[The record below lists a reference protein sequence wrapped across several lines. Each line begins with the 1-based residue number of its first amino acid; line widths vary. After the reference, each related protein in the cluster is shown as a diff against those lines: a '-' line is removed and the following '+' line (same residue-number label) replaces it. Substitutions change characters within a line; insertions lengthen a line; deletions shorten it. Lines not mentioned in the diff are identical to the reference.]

1 MTRAFAS
8 LPGWVVCATFVA
20 LGIPQ
25 TPPTAPPP
33 AAQTPPVTTQQPVF
47 RSSVEIVH
55 MDISVL
61 DKVRRPVRGLKET
74 DFTVLEDGKPQPV
87 ANFAEVYV
95 PDTAEPPAK
104 WMKVISPDVRSNDL
118 RDSRLFVIV
127 LDDALIP
134 ADPRMTNNAKDIV
147 RKIVDKLGPTDL
159 AAIVLT
165 GDNRNTQDFTNDHGR
180 LLAVLDKFSPG
191 LANYS
196 FGTELD
202 GGGNTPNMDVLFYEN
217 AVNTLRNVAD
227 FLVAVP
233 QRRKSLIW
241 VSPGVPLDLELA
253 ATPMLASGAGQGMAD
268 KEAMSRVADEV
279 QEVFRRAQRAN
290 VAVYPIDP
298 SGLGGMEQ
306 YITSRL
312 VGKMSGLELMDFAR
326 RQATLQLELVSTIA
340 ANTGGKAVVNTN
352 NYEEGITQVFRENS
366 SYYLLGFAPTNAKA
380 DGKLRRLEVKVNRP
394 DTEVRSRNGYYAPD
408 AVKVTEA
415 AKVASASPLT
425 TAMAGLLPN
434 PDMPMQVTAVPF
446 ARIRTPADPKIK
458 DKDKAKN
465 DDKATATVAIVLG
478 VRQKAREDSAT
489 ARIVEDVELQ
499 ASAFTPDGTSRGSSR
514 ATAHIALRQ
523 GTSGEFGYELVTSLN
538 LPPGRYEL
546 RLATYSGALEKTGS
560 VFTDVVVPDFTNA
573 PLALSSVVVYGTPA
587 IPSGPKGAL
596 SHMLPW
602 SPTTNRDFSREDI
615 ITMFVRAYQTSK
627 AKPVAVPLNV
637 KVLGLGDQVLSDKTD
652 TIDAAKFENPTR
664 SAEHSSRLDVQS
676 LQPGS
681 YVAVFTATLG
691 KDTIRRDVRFRVR

>member
-104 WMKVISPDVRSNDL
+104 WMKVISPNDL

-241 VSPGVPLDLELA
+241 VSPGVPVDPEANAPQLIQG
-253 ATPMLASGAGQGMAD
+253 PSGGQPGNSMAD
-268 KEAMSRVADEV
+268 REAMMRLFGELP
-279 QEVFRRAQRAN
+279 EIFRRAQRAN
-290 VAVYPIDP
+290 VSIYPIDP
-298 SGLGGMEQ
+298 GGPGGMEQ
-306 YITSRL
+306 YIMARVQKRRDAMEFAHKQANL
-312 VGKMSGLELMDFAR
+312 LADFAMMM
-326 RQATLQLELVSTIA
+326 AE
-340 ANTGGKAVVNTN
+340 NTGGHAVLNTN
-352 NYEEGITQVFRENS
+352 EYETGITQVFRENS
-366 SYYLLGFAPTNAKA
+366 SYYLLGFQPTNTKT
-380 DGKLRRLEVKVNRP
+380 DGKLRRVEVKVNRP
-394 DTEVRSRNGYYAPD
+394 DMEVRARNGYYAPEPI
-408 AVKVTEA
+408 KVTDA
-415 AKVASASPLT
+415 AKAASASPLA
-425 TAMAGLLPN
+425 TAMASLLPTS
-434 PDMPMQVTAVPF
+434 DMPMQVTVAPF
-446 ARIRTPADPKIK
+446 LRVRSAEPKPK
-458 DKDKAKN
+458 DGKKPKDDEKQ
-465 DDKATATVAIVLG
+465 TATVAITLG
-478 VRQKAREDSAT
+478 AKQNARAESAT
-489 ARIVEDVELQ
+489 AKIVEDVELL
-499 ASAFTPDGTSRGSSR
+499 ASAFTPEGTSRGSSR
-514 ATAHIALRQ
+514 QTAHLSVRQ
-523 GTSGEFGYELVTSLN
+523 GATGLFGYEVLTRLN
-538 LPPGRYEL
+538 LAPGRYEL
-546 RLATYSGALEKTGS
+546 RLAMYSGSIEKLGS
-560 VFTDVVVPDFTNA
+560 VFADVVVPDFVGA
-573 PLALSSVVVYGTPA
+573 PLSLSGVLVNKVPSIT
-587 IPSGPKGAL
+587 SGPKGAL
-596 SHMLPW
+596 ADLASVA
-602 SPTTNRDFSREDI
+602 PTSDRDFRTVDQL
-615 ITMFVRAYQTSK
+615 TMFMRVYQGGK
-627 AKPVAVPLNV
+627 AKVAPVTMTTKILGIGD
-637 KVLGLGDQVLSDKTD
+637 KVLMEKSDTLDASKFNLEGRGADFSTPVDVKGL
-652 TIDAAKFENPTR
+652 P
-664 SAEHSSRLDVQS
+664 
-676 LQPGS
+676 PGA
-681 YVAVFTATLG
+681 YVINFTATLG
-691 KDTIRRDVRFRVR
+691 KDTVSRDVRFTVR